1 MATDSPTV
9 TRGSGLLEGFLARQ
23 RSRQAR
29 KLIPPSSS
37 RGRVLDIGCGS
48 YPLFLVGSDFAEKF
62 GLDRVPVRLP
72 DELGGAPIK
81 VLEYDVQTAL
91 ELPFPADHFD
101 VVTMLAVFE
110 HLEPAALQRLL
121 AEIRRV
127 LKPGGTYVLTTPA
140 YWTDWLL
147 KLLGRLRLVSHE
159 EIDEHQGSYR
169 HTAIRSYLERAGF
182 VTDRISLGYFEAGM
196 NSWGIATK

>member
-1 MATDSPTV
+1 V

-29 KLIPPSSS
+29 RLIPPAASA
-37 RGRVLDIGCGS
+37 GRVLDIGCGS
-48 YPLFLVGSDFAEKF
+48 YPLFLVGSDFAEKY
-62 GLDRVPVRLP
+62 GLDRVPISLP
-72 DELGGAPIK
+72 DELRAAHLK
-81 VLEYDVQTAL
+81 LLEYDVQKGAA
-91 ELPFPADHFD
+91 LPFPADHFD

-110 HLEPAALQRLL
+110 HLEPPVLGRLL

-127 LKPGGTYVLTTPA
+127 LKPGGVYILTTPA
-140 YWTDWLL
+140 HWTDWLL

-169 HTAIRSYLERAGF
+169 HSAIRSYLEGAGF
-182 VTDRISLGYFEAGM
+182 STDRIRTGYFEAGM
-196 NSWGIATK
+196 NSWATAAK

>member
-1 MATDSPTV
+1 V

-29 KLIPPSSS
+29 RLIPRSASA
-37 RGRVLDIGCGS
+37 GRVLDIGCGS
-48 YPLFLVGSDFAEKF
+48 YPLFLVGSDFAEKY
-62 GLDRVPVRLP
+62 GLDRVSISRP
-72 DELGGAPIK
+72 DELRDGGLK
-81 VLEYDVQTAL
+81 LLEYDVQTGSA
-91 ELPFPADHFD
+91 LPFPPDHFD

-110 HLEPAALQRLL
+110 HLEPPVLSRLL

-127 LKPGGTYVLTTPA
+127 LKPGGIYVLTTPA
-140 YWTDWLL
+140 HWTDWLL

-169 HTAIRSYLERAGF
+169 HSAIRSYLEEAGF
-182 VTDRISLGYFEAGM
+182 TADRIRTGYFEAGM
-196 NSWGIATK
+196 NSWATAAK

>member
-1 MATDSPTV
+1 M

-29 KLIPPSSS
+29 RLIPPSASA
-37 RGRVLDIGCGS
+37 GRVLDIGCGS
-48 YPLFLVGSDFAEKF
+48 YPLFLVGSDFAEKY
-62 GLDRVPVRLP
+62 GLDRVSISLP
-72 DELGGAPIK
+72 DELRDAGLK
-81 VLEYDVQTAL
+81 LLEYDVQTGSA
-91 ELPFPADHFD
+91 LPFPPDHFD

-110 HLEPAALQRLL
+110 HLEPPVLSRLL

-127 LKPGGTYVLTTPA
+127 LKPGGIYVLTTPA
-140 YWTDWLL
+140 HWTDWLL

-169 HTAIRSYLERAGF
+169 HSAIRSYLEEAGF
-182 VTDRISLGYFEAGM
+182 SADRIRTGYFEAGM
-196 NSWGIATK
+196 NSWATAAK

>member
-1 MATDSPTV
+1 V

-29 KLIPPSSS
+29 RLIPPSASA
-37 RGRVLDIGCGS
+37 GRVLDIGCGS
-48 YPLFLVGSDFAEKF
+48 YPLFLVGSDFAEKY
-62 GLDRVPVRLP
+62 GLDRVSISLP
-72 DELGGAPIK
+72 DELRDAGLK
-81 VLEYDVQTAL
+81 LLEYDVQTGSA
-91 ELPFPADHFD
+91 LPFPPDHFD

-110 HLEPAALQRLL
+110 HLEPPVLSRLL

-127 LKPGGTYVLTTPA
+127 LKPGGIYVLTTPA
-140 YWTDWLL
+140 HWTDWLL

-169 HTAIRSYLERAGF
+169 HSAIRSYLEEAGF
-182 VTDRISLGYFEAGM
+182 SADRIRTGYFEAGM
-196 NSWGIATK
+196 NSWATAAK

>member
-1 MATDSPTV
+1 VSSPPV

-29 KLIPPSSS
+29 RLIPPSASA
-37 RGRVLDIGCGS
+37 GRVLDIGCGS
-48 YPLFLVGSDFAEKF
+48 YALFLVGSDFAEKY
-62 GLDRVPVRLP
+62 GLDRVSISLP
-72 DELGGAPIK
+72 DELRDAGLK
-81 VLEYDVQTAL
+81 LLEYDVQTGSA
-91 ELPFPADHFD
+91 LPFPPDHFD

-110 HLEPAALQRLL
+110 HLEPPVLSRLL

-127 LKPGGTYVLTTPA
+127 LKPGGIYVLTTPA
-140 YWTDWLL
+140 HWTDWLL

-169 HTAIRSYLERAGF
+169 HSAIRSYLEEAGF
-182 VTDRISLGYFEAGM
+182 SADRIRTGYFEAGM
-196 NSWGIATK
+196 NSWATAAK

>member
-1 MATDSPTV
+1 VSSPPV

-29 KLIPPSSS
+29 RLIPPSASA
-37 RGRVLDIGCGS
+37 GRVLDIGCGS
-48 YPLFLVGSDFAEKF
+48 YPLFLVGSDFAEKY
-62 GLDRVPVRLP
+62 GLDRVSISLP
-72 DELGGAPIK
+72 DELRDAGLK
-81 VLEYDVQTAL
+81 LLEYDVQTGSA
-91 ELPFPADHFD
+91 LPFPPDHFD

-110 HLEPAALQRLL
+110 HLEPPVLSRLL

-127 LKPGGTYVLTTPA
+127 LKPGGIYVLTTPA
-140 YWTDWLL
+140 HWTDWLL

-169 HTAIRSYLERAGF
+169 HSAIRSYLEEAGF
-182 VTDRISLGYFEAGM
+182 SADRIRTGYFEAGM
-196 NSWGIATK
+196 NSWATAAK